1 MMRQIITINQVG
13 NFKTN
18 NMTQQTAVE
27 WLVEQIKSDQ
37 NEKALSPNEW
47 MQVIEQANKMFEEQI
62 VQTYNDGY
70 KDGQSD
76 LDSSKDISEFSNAK
90 LYYNEIYK
98 KICR

>member
-1 MMRQIITINQVG
+1 
-13 NFKTN
+13 
-18 NMTQQTAVE
+18 MTQQTAVE

>member
-1 MMRQIITINQVG
+1 M
-13 NFKTN
+13 K
-18 NMTQQTAVE
+18 QQTAVE

-76 LDSSKDISEFSNAK
+76 LDSSKDILEFSNAK

>member
-1 MMRQIITINQVG
+1 MRQIITINQVG

>member
-1 MMRQIITINQVG
+1 MQTITINQVG

-76 LDSSKDISEFSNAK
+76 LDSSKDILEFSNAK

>member
-1 MMRQIITINQVG
+1 MQTITINQVG